1 MSLLKK
7 IKNRLSQVSNKSDV
21 NNLKILAAQMLVRE
35 NKNEIFLNIQ
45 DAEFRVFSQW
55 GEDGI
60 IQYLINKLPIKNK
73 VFIEFGVEDYTEANT
88 RFLLENDNWSG
99 LVMDGSTININ
110 KIKNDQ
116 IYWKYDLSVKD
127 IFITKN
133 NIDFIIDNYIKE
145 NNFNKEIGLLSVDI
159 DGNDYYIWDAINSI
173 DPVIV
178 VCEYNSIFGNVYSYT
193 VPYDDSFVRTQKHY
207 SNLYFGAS
215 IQAFCMLAKSKG
227 YEFIG
232 VNKNCV
238 NAFFVKTEYA
248 NKYIPNLIT
257 KVDKNMEVSKFR
269 ESRGKNGNLTF
280 LQGVERIDLIKS
292 MPIINLENNKTLS
305 ISELLKR

>member
-7 IKNRLSQVSNKSDV
+7 IKNRLLQVSNKSDV

-110 KIKNDQ
+110 KI
-116 IYWKYDLSVKD
+116 I
-127 IFITKN
+127 
-133 NIDFIIDNYIKE
+133 
-145 NNFNKEIGLLSVDI
+145 
-159 DGNDYYIWDAINSI
+159 
-173 DPVIV
+173 
-178 VCEYNSIFGNVYSYT
+178 
-193 VPYDDSFVRTQKHY
+193 
-207 SNLYFGAS
+207 
-215 IQAFCMLAKSKG
+215 
-227 YEFIG
+227 
-232 VNKNCV
+232 
-238 NAFFVKTEYA
+238 
-248 NKYIPNLIT
+248 
-257 KVDKNMEVSKFR
+257 
-269 ESRGKNGNLTF
+269 
-280 LQGVERIDLIKS
+280 
-292 MPIINLENNKTLS
+292 
-305 ISELLKR
+305 